1 VFTSASST
9 SDAVGHFFNFQVIA
23 TGTPTPTFSISG
35 TLPHGV
41 NFNASTGV
49 LSGTPANGTTGN
61 YTVTI
66 TATNSI
72 GSTSQT
78 FHLTV
83 TAH

>member
-1 VFTSASST
+1 MVGANAERNNESR
-9 SDAVGHFFNFQVIA
+9 SDDHRA
-23 TGTPTPTFSISG
+23 
-35 TLPHGV
+35 L
-41 NFNASTGV
+41 NA
-49 LSGTPANGTTGN
+49 GTPANGTTGN